1 MARPSKG
8 GAHKTTKTLADGSKQ
23 TYYYAYPGGP
33 RLLAEPDTR
42 AFAKELAAAIANRGL
57 PQPAPAKPRK
67 STSAL
72 EHVVDLYLDSQDFL
86 TCGERT
92 RRDYRQQAAMI
103 VKKFGT
109 LDVSALA
116 DAADETRGLFLD
128 YRDELAK
135 KSLRQADY
143 FLQVLKT
150 VLNWGKRRGK
160 LAVNPLRDAGV
171 KNLYDATRADKIW
184 SDPQIDEFRSR
195 AQPEI
200 DLAIML
206 ALWTGQR
213 QGDLLRLTWA
223 AYDGAELKLTQGKGN
238 VPVQIPVG
246 GPLKKLLDNTPRKS
260 PMILVNSS
268 GIPWTED
275 GFRTMWHKTAKRA
288 KIVDRTF
295 HDLRGTAVTKL
306 AVAGCNPVQIASI
319 TGHSFKQVT
328 SILERHYLARDP
340 RVAREA
346 ISLLEAYEE
355 RQRFPNRFPNRS
367 QPIETI
373 DVPNRYCPPNRQ

>member
-1 MARPSKG
+1 MGRPLKHG

-23 TYYYAYPGGP
+23 EYWYAWKGGP
-33 RLLAEPDTR
+33 RLQAEPGTR
-42 AFAKELAAAIANRGL
+42 AFERELAAAIAVRGL
-57 PQPAPAKPRK
+57 PLPAPEEKPRK
-67 STSAL
+67 SPSSL
-72 EHVVDLYLDSQDFL
+72 EHVVDTYLDSQDFL
-86 TCGERT
+86 TRAERT
-92 RRDYRQQAAMI
+92 RRDYRQQAAII
-103 VKKFGT
+103 VKQFGD
-109 LDVSALA
+109 LELEALA
-116 DAADETRGLFLD
+116 EEPDATRGEFLD
-128 YRDELAK
+128 YRDQLAK
-135 KSLRQADY
+135 ASLRQADY

-150 VLNWGKRRGK
+150 ILNWGKRRGK
-160 LAVNPLRDAGV
+160 LKVNPLRDAGV

-184 SDPQIDEFRSR
+184 SDAQIDTFRSR
-195 AQPEI
+195 APKEI

-246 GPLKKLLDNTPRKS
+246 APLKKLLNETPRKS
-260 PMILVNSS
+260 PLMLVNQA
-268 GIPWTED
+268 GIPWTAD
-275 GFRTMWHKTAKRA
+275 GFRTMWYKTAKRA
-288 KIVDRTF
+288 GIADRTF

-346 ISLLEAYEE
+346 INLLEAYEA
-355 RQRFPNRFPNRS
+355 RK
-367 QPIETI
+367 
-373 DVPNRYCPPNRQ
+373 